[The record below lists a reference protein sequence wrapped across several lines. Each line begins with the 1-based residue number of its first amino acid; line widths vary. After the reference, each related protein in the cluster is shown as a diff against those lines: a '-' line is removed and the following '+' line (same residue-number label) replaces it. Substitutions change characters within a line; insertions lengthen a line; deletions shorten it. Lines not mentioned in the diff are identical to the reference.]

1 VRVVVFDN
9 RGEALKLGLKD
20 GLFALALGS
29 LVRKGRRWRDGG
41 SFEAIL
47 SSIVRFTI
55 GSSLD
60 IFVDLP
66 WIVVVFP

>member
-1 VRVVVFDN
+1 LVVVFDN
-9 RGEALKLGLKD
+9 RGEALEVGLKD
-20 GLFALALGS
+20 GLFVLALGS
-29 LVRKGRRWRDGG
+29 LVRKGGRWRDGG

-60 IFVDLP
+60 VLVHLP
-66 WIVVVFP
+66 QIVVFP